1 MILRA
6 KKILRE
12 HMKRKKS
19 HGKVMF
25 VSMNVVNKNVLQ
37 PSNAREKHRKRP
49 SARKKNWS
57 H

>member
-49 SARKKNWS
+49 SAR
-57 H
+57 